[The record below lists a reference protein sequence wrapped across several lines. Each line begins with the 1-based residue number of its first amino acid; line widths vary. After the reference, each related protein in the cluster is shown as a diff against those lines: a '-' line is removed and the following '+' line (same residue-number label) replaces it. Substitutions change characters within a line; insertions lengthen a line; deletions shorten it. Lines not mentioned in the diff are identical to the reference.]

1 MHKLNRYTYIY
12 METALHRYIDTRAKD
27 TDTDTSAGLAVAW
40 LKRVGGMSSGMGV
53 GGGARGS
60 FDACL
65 LMSPS
70 EKLDQ
75 VEN

>member
-40 LKRVGGMSSGMGV
+40 LKRVGGMSSGG
-53 GGGARGS
+53 RRS